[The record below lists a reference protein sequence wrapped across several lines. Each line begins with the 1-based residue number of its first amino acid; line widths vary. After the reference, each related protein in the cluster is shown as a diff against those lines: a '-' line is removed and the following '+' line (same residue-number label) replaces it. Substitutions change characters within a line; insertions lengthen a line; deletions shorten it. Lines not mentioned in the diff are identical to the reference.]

1 MSCQRF
7 CRFPNLPQYVTWSRA
22 DRKNHSFTLGCQ
34 EFRDVVDKLLNREAG
49 ERLYEW
55 RSDLSQKSK
64 SEL

>member
-1 MSCQRF
+1 VSSQTSLNTLLGLELTGKKKR
-7 CRFPNLPQYVTWSRA
+7 
-22 DRKNHSFTLGCQ
+22 SFTLGYQ
-34 EFRDVVDKLLNREAG
+34 EFRDVMDKLLNREAG